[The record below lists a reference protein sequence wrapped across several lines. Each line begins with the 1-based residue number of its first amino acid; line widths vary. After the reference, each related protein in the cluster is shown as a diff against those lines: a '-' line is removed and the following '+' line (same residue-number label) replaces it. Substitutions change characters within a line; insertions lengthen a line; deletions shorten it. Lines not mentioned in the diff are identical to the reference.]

1 MPPRRERTRSSKLRL
16 KAIVRDQA
24 RCRNCGRRAPYIDLE
39 VHHIVPV
46 KAGGKEKLSNLATLC
61 KPCHLDAEGFIRS
74 LKGIGE
80 TDVAGQPYRE
90 MQKRLDDLRGEVQK
104 IEDGK
109 QRRESENAELSTSL
123 EKALARLSEI
133 EDRQAEQLPTFIPHR
148 SETESRRRWEEW
160 NEVDESTSKT
170 GFTPRLVKI
179 VSKLLS

>member
-16 KAIVRDQA
+16 EAIIRDQA
-24 RCRNCGRRAPYIDLE
+24 RCRNCGRRDPYIDLE

-46 KAGGKEKLSNLATLC
+46 KAGGEEKLSNLATLC

-90 MQKRLDDLRGEVQK
+90 MQERLDDLRGGV
-104 IEDGK
+104 

-123 EKALARLSEI
+123 EKALARLREI
-133 EDRQAEQLPTFIPHR
+133 EDRQAEQLPTFIPHP

-160 NEVDESTSKT
+160 NKDEESEPEIALSK
-170 GFTPRLVKI
+170 RLVNI